1 MVDSFLFKEEENV
14 WAQSGESPLIIVPT
28 INRCLN
34 LPDDSGNMDIMLL
47 LQLKSHHLIPS
58 YCVTDTG
65 REPCLISMFLRTQYY
80 YCYYFGWNYLDHRR
94 VCALTLVDLF
104 SYDQNM
110 ESEYCFKGLAVSAS
124 SLNVILDRL
133 KNTFLEY

>member
-1 MVDSFLFKEEENV
+1 
-14 WAQSGESPLIIVPT
+14 
-28 INRCLN
+28 
-34 LPDDSGNMDIMLL
+34 
-47 LQLKSHHLIPS
+47 
-58 YCVTDTG
+58 
-65 REPCLISMFLRTQYY
+65 MFLRTQYY
-80 YCYYFGWNYLDHRR
+80 YCYYFGWNYLDRRR

-133 KNTFLEY
+133 KNRVLVHYNVTVFTLPLPIKRQFEWLSWNSH

>member
-1 MVDSFLFKEEENV
+1 MFSLDVFAYSV
-14 WAQSGESPLIIVPT
+14 
-28 INRCLN
+28 
-34 LPDDSGNMDIMLL
+34 LL
-47 LQLKSHHLIPS
+47 LLLFWMELPWPQ
-58 YCVTDTG
+58 T
-65 REPCLISMFLRTQYY
+65 CL
-80 YCYYFGWNYLDHRR
+80 
-94 VCALTLVDLF
+94 CALTLVDLF